1 MMGERTPK
9 KWLNLLAAAEE
20 ALDWMADADPETD
33 QGERAAKL
41 RDAIRRVKGR
51 TPEVRHHET

>member
-1 MMGERTPK
+1 MMGEHTPK

-20 ALDWMADADPETD
+20 ALDCMADADPETD

-41 RDAIRRVKGR
+41 RAAILRVGGR
-51 TPEVRHHET
+51 VP